1 MADYRITAEQG
12 IGKISALAKQEVL
25 ETIIEALTAKYGEEW
40 VKMARVGTA
49 SSMKN
54 VLAVRVGTL
63 TDEDNFFHDLCTTIE
78 VTTKSHKA
86 KTIKG
91 KTIDPFDFTE
101 ATEEYDGYLTEKA
114 IKQAEAEAKKAE
126 RKARGSKTKKEK
138 EAEKAKKTA
147 ELDKIS
153 ARVEAKQ
160 KAEAEAK
167 KYRVEVNGETVA
179 ENLAMDEA
187 KAKRDELAD
196 SGEIKIFEQR

>member
-63 TDEDNFFHDLCTTIE
+63 TDEDNFTHDLCTTIE

-114 IKQAEAEAKKAE
+114 TKQAEAEAKKAE
-126 RKARGSKTKKEK
+126 RNAKGSKTKKEK

-147 ELDKIS
+147 ELDETS
-153 ARVEAKQ
+153 ARVKAKQ

-167 KYRVEVNGETVA
+167 RYRVEVNGETVA
-179 ENLAMDEA
+179 ENLTMDEA
-187 KAKRDELAD
+187 KAKRNGLAD
-196 SGEIKIFEQR
+196 SGEVKIFEQR

>member
-147 ELDKIS
+147 ELDEIS

>member
-25 ETIIEALTAKYGEEW
+25 DTIIEALTTRYGEEW

-63 TDEDNFFHDLCTTIE
+63 TDEDNFPHDFCTTIE

-91 KTIDPFDFTE
+91 KTTDPFDFAE
-101 ATEEYDGYLTEKA
+101 ATEEYDNYLTEKA
-114 IKQAEAEAKKAE
+114 TKQAEAEAKKAE
-126 RKARGSKTKKEK
+126 RKAKGSKTKQEK
-138 EAEKAKKTA
+138 DAEKAEKTA
-147 ELDKIS
+147 ELNEAS
-153 ARVEAKQ
+153 AKAMAKQ
-160 KAEAEAK
+160 KAKAEAK
-167 KYRVEVNGETVA
+167 RYRVEVNGETVA
-179 ENLAMDEA
+179 ENLTMDEA

-196 SGEIKIFEQR
+196 SGETKIFEQR

>member
-138 EAEKAKKTA
+138 EAEKARKTA
-147 ELDKIS
+147 ELDETS

-167 KYRVEVNGETVA
+167 RYRVEVNGETAA
-179 ENLAMDEA
+179 ENLTMDEA
-187 KAKRDELAD
+187 KAKRNELAD
-196 SGEIKIFEQR
+196 SGEVKIFEQR